1 MEKKLY
7 LLLLLLF
14 LFFQETSAIPDIS
27 ITFNSKETKY
37 IEIPI
42 NFEKIDYFSFNLTGL
57 SFENSY
63 PSNISI
69 DICDDSEID
78 WSYFSYFSEEKEEIT
93 RILNAWSTNP
103 NSAEIYIRSSMSKDS
118 YGTGLAY
125 LKNNKVKIYSNEL
138 KGNLGIT
145 NTAETINSQII
156 SITSEEKTIHAFL
169 PYLEN
174 HLFAGFYV
182 TKGGS
187 TYYCNEDHTFSSE
200 DSCNLDFSEAI
211 TPTHLARKANNPF
224 FNFTEPITNSKIVSS
239 INQYLSKCEIFPCD
253 LKIKISSDSPGE
265 LLLSNFNIIP
275 SEEPAKIESIKEN
288 SENYQIDISNTTSIE
303 EIKYFYGKMPNVYL
317 IPFIA
322 NDDSINLTTNQK
334 ERLNYLA
341 SSINHEWDNL
351 TENKHPLNF
360 TIYLTPFKTE
370 YLISENDLSSY
381 LINSE
386 KYAIN
391 NLKIYFP
398 AILIIID
405 IKNYFY
411 NQNPYNSRKKNDSSG
426 IISEIYL
433 NGFSDKNEISNLDKY
448 NTQILKNILL
458 HEIAH
463 SFIFNP
469 YKEKLFYKDHP
480 ASFTN
485 LENFSTYSPEES
497 PTNSEGYYE
506 IYSILNQIRPY
517 ILDEEIGNLKP
528 ILSELEKMLLG
539 ILNPYSK
546 GEHTFY
552 SGEINKINNRYKINL
567 INEIEGE
574 NSSELYTYSDDEQW
588 WDIRN
593 TPFINLQISNP
604 IYIPK
609 ENQNNR
615 AIWIY
620 INDKGH
626 SENFNVINLN
636 ANSIKKIFGE
646 ETCIPFLV
654 NTSWSQWLNISC
666 LSNNKL
672 NQSRNLVQYDINSCG
687 TISNKSFYEYRQ
699 IIDCDYENSYFNSG
713 KKDNQNKGLII
724 NPEINKTDKKET
736 KTEKL
741 ISKIKELKVRLIK
754 GTKEKGK
761 EILLKLIIISII
773 STLMLLLIIIIHKE
787 RKRKKQNVNQ
797 KE

>member
-1 MEKKLY
+1 MEKKIY
-7 LLLLLLF
+7 FLLILLF
-14 LFFQETSAIPDIS
+14 LLFQEISALPDLS

-37 IEIPI
+37 IEIPL
-42 NFEKIDYFSFNLTGL
+42 NFEKVDYFSFNLTGL
-57 SFENSY
+57 PFEDSY

-93 RILNAWSTNP
+93 KILDAWSTNP

-125 LKNNKVKIYSNEL
+125 LKNNEVKIYSNEL

-145 NTAETINSQII
+145 NTAEIINSQII

-211 TPTHLARKANNPF
+211 TSSHLARKADNPF
-224 FNFTEPITNSKIVSS
+224 FNFTEPITNSKMVLS
-239 INQYLSKCEIFPCD
+239 INQYLSECEIFPCD

-265 LLLSNFNIIP
+265 LLLSDFNVIY

-288 SENYQIDISNTTSIE
+288 SGDYQIDISNTTFIE

-322 NDDSINLTTNQK
+322 NDDSINLTVDQK
-334 ERLNYLA
+334 ARLDYLA

-370 YLISENDLSSY
+370 YLSSEEDISSY
-381 LINSE
+381 LINSRE
-386 KYAIN
+386 YAVN
-391 NLKIYFP
+391 NLGILSP
-398 AILIIID
+398 AILVIID
-405 IKNYFY
+405 IKDYFY
-411 NQNPYNSRKKNDSSG
+411 NQNPYNSRNKDDSDG

-433 NGFSDKNEISNLDKY
+433 NGFSNKNEITSLEKY
-448 NTQILKNILL
+448 NSQILRNILL
-458 HEIAH
+458 HELAH

-485 LENFSTYSPEES
+485 LEGFSTYSPEES
-497 PTNSEGYYE
+497 PTSSEGYYE
-506 IYSILNQIRPY
+506 IYSILNQVRPY
-517 ILDEEIGNLKP
+517 ILNEEIENLKP

-552 SGEINKINNRYKINL
+552 SGEISKINNRYKVNS
-567 INEIEGE
+567 INEVGGE
-574 NSSELYTYSDDEQW
+574 NSSELYTYSDDQQW

-593 TPFINLQISNP
+593 TSFINLQISNS
-604 IYIPK
+604 ISIPK

-646 ETCIPFLV
+646 ETCIPLLV
-654 NTSWSQWLNISC
+654 NTSWSEWSNLSC
-666 LSNNKL
+666 LSSKKL
-672 NQSRNLVQYDINSCG
+672 NQSRSLVQYDINSCG

-699 IIDCDYENSYFNSG
+699 IIDCDYETSNSNS
-713 KKDNQNKGLII
+713 KKTGNENKGSTI
-724 NPEINKTDKKET
+724 NSEVDKAEKKET
-736 KTEKL
+736 KIEKL
-741 ISKIKELKVRLIK
+741 INKIKDIKLQLTKGTIEEKKDILSKIIVMSVINILI
-754 GTKEKGK
+754 
-761 EILLKLIIISII
+761 LI
-773 STLMLLLIIIIHKE
+773 LIIIIYKE
-787 RKRKKQNVNQ
+787 IKRRKENVI
-797 KE
+797 